1 MATPHP
7 AICWTFFYKSRKTL
21 TLPPLAQWVQGQ
33 GPDRVRGPDQDQ
45 VRAAVHQQAELQ
57 VAEQVLSRI
66 HTVLNNDE
74 KYQSVIESFLVFLKW
89 RTGSSNTSK
98 YFGSVDSLEHDH
110 QAKAKGKTRSEG
122 GSDGGQSQLKVSS
135 QAEGEHF
142 IKYVLQEPLWLLM
155 ANADDKVMMTYQ
167 MPTR

>member
-1 MATPHP
+1 MALFLF
-7 AICWTFFYKSRKTL
+7 AL
-21 TLPPLAQWVQGQ
+21 
-33 GPDRVRGPDQDQ
+33 
-45 VRAAVHQQAELQ
+45 
-57 VAEQVLSRI
+57 
-66 HTVLNNDE
+66 
-74 KYQSVIESFLVFLKW
+74 SFLLKW
-89 RTGSSNTSK
+89 QIGSSNTSK

-110 QAKAKGKTRSEG
+110 QAKAKGKTRCEG

-167 MPTR
+167 MPPR